1 MQGTLSRATLGRLP
15 MYLRYIRRTNTDK
28 ISATQIAKG
37 LGLGEVQVRKDLASV
52 CAEGL
57 PKVGY
62 PVSALRRDMEMA
74 LGVNVPVSAVIIGA
88 GKLGSA
94 LMEYDGFADYGM
106 KIVAAFD
113 HRTSASPGCHGSIPV
128 YPMDRLSGFCASQHV
143 QAGILTV
150 PAASAQS
157 AADAMVAAG
166 LTAILNFAPVQI
178 KVPSGV
184 TVQQEDIALSLA
196 YLHMAASETFKQEEE
211 EQYGNQSI

>member
-62 PVSALRRDMEMA
+62 PVSALRRDMERA

-113 HRTSASPGCHGSIPV
+113 QNTSASPGCHGSIPV
-128 YPMDRLSGFCASQHV
+128 YPMDKLPSLCVSHHV
-143 QAGILTV
+143 YTGILTV
-150 PAASAQS
+150 PAESAQS
-157 AADAMVAAG
+157 SADKMVAAG

-184 TVQQEDIALSLA
+184 TIHQEDIALSLA
-196 YLHMAASETFKQEEE
+196 YLHMAASEALKQEEE

>member
-62 PVSALRRDMEMA
+62 PVSALRRDMERA
-74 LGVNVPVSAVIIGA
+74 LGVNVPVSAVIVGA

-113 HRTSASPGCHGSIPV
+113 HRLPWKHSGVSYGPALRVLRFAACAGRHPDGSGSISPV
-128 YPMDRLSGFCASQHV
+128 SRGCNGCRRTDSDSQFCP
-143 QAGILTV
+143 GT
-150 PAASAQS
+150 
-157 AADAMVAAG
+157 D
-166 LTAILNFAPVQI
+166 
-178 KVPSGV
+178 
-184 TVQQEDIALSLA
+184 
-196 YLHMAASETFKQEEE
+196 
-211 EQYGNQSI
+211 

>member
-62 PVSALRRDMEMA
+62 PVSALRRDMERA
-74 LGVNVPVSAVIIGA
+74 LGVNVPVSAVIVGA

-94 LMEYDGFADYGM
+94 LMEYDGFAEYKYAG
-106 KIVAAFD
+106 
-113 HRTSASPGCHGSIPV
+113 ASRNGIDCSGLVMYCYAQIGIRVPHG
-128 YPMDRLSGFCASQHV
+128 A
-143 QAGILTV
+143 T
-150 PAASAQS
+150 
-157 AADAMVAAG
+157 
-166 LTAILNFAPVQI
+166 QI
-178 KVPSGV
+178 WKHSGV
-184 TVQQEDIALSLA
+184 SNGQAPQPLCFASCVHRHPDGSGRIRTVICGQDGCRRADSDSQFCPGTD
-196 YLHMAASETFKQEEE
+196 
-211 EQYGNQSI
+211 

>member
-1 MQGTLSRATLGRLP
+1 M
-15 MYLRYIRRTNTDK
+15 
-28 ISATQIAKG
+28 
-37 LGLGEVQVRKDLASV
+37 RKDLASV

-62 PVSALRRDMEMA
+62 PVSALRRDMERA
-74 LGVNVPVSAVIIGA
+74 LGVNVPVSAVIVGA

-113 HRTSASPGCHGSIPV
+113 QNTSASPGCHGSIPV
-128 YPMDRLSGFCASQHV
+128 YPMDKLPSLCVSHHV
-143 QAGILTV
+143 YTGILTV
-150 PAASAQS
+150 PAESAQS
-157 AADAMVAAG
+157 SADKMVATG

-184 TVQQEDIALSLA
+184 TIHQEDIALSLA

>member
-1 MQGTLSRATLGRLP
+1 MQSTLSRATLGRLP
-15 MYLRYIRRTNTDK
+15 MYLRFICRMNTEK
-28 ISATQIAKG
+28 VSATQIAKG

-62 PVSALRRDMEMA
+62 PVSALRRDMEKA

-113 HRTSASPGCHGSIPV
+113 QNASASSSCRGNIPV

-157 AADAMVAAG
+157 AADAMADAG
-166 LTAILNFAPVQI
+166 LTAILNFAPVPI
-178 KVPSGV
+178 KVPPGV

-196 YLHMAASETFKQEEE
+196 YLHLAASEALKQEEE
-211 EQYGNQSI
+211 EQYGNESI